1 MSRDEIIAMGNEAAL
16 QHGHTYEPEPGDGTI
31 EFLGSFAA
39 LVAAKEREACAQA
52 CEEVARKYEERHRGC
67 YPDGMV
73 PAEMGADDC
82 VEVIRAMGKP

>member
-1 MSRDEIIAMGNEAAL
+1 MALSDGAIIAMARDAN
-16 QHGHTYEPEPGDGTI
+16 PEHDLTAMLP
-31 EFLGSFAA
+31 FLSRFAA
-39 LVAAKEREACAQA
+39 LVAAREREACAQA

>member
-1 MSRDEIIAMGNEAAL
+1 MSPNEIIAMARDAN
-16 QHGHTYEPEPGDGTI
+16 PEHDLTAMLP
-31 EFLGSFAA
+31 FLSRFAA
-39 LVAAKEREACAQA
+39 LAAAREREKCATE

>member
-16 QHGHTYEPEPGDGTI
+16 QHGHTYEPEPADGTI

>member
-1 MSRDEIIAMGNEAAL
+1 MSRDEIIAMATEAGLNSYRIAPGEAL
-16 QHGHTYEPEPGDGTI
+16 AVWGRFT
-31 EFLGSFAA
+31 A

>member
-39 LVAAKEREACAQA
+39 LVAAKEREVIAAQ
-52 CEEVARKYEERHRGC
+52 R
-67 YPDGMV
+67 
-73 PAEMGADDC
+73 MGAHSTQAQTADY
-82 VEVIRAMGKP
+82 IRNKKAIKSTATR